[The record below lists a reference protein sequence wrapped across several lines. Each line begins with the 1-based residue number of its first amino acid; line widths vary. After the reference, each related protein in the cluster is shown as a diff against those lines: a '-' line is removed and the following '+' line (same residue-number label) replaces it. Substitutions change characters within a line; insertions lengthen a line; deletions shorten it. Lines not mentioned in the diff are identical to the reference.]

1 MGSKEIQEYGWRL
14 EKREEMISLSNL
26 LEEVVEELDEKYK
39 TKGNLGKWLRQKWVD
54 ISRKD
59 KSGKHPPCGAS
70 AGSKERKGGSAKYP
84 KCRPARSAAAMSKS
98 EKRSAVT
105 RKRKAGNP
113 GGKPTMVATYKKD

>member
-1 MGSKEIQEYGWRL
+1 MIRL
-14 EKREEMISLSNL
+14 IDII
-26 LEEVVEELDEKYK
+26 LDEDYK
-39 TKGNLGKWLRQKWVD
+39 TKGSLGKWLRQKWVD

-59 KSGKHPPCGAS
+59 PKTGKHPPCGAS
-70 AGSKERKGGSAKYP
+70 AEKKERKGGSAKYP

-113 GGKPTMVATYKKD
+113 GGKPTMVATYKKSE

>member
-1 MGSKEIQEYGWRL
+1 
-14 EKREEMISLSNL
+14 MISLSDL
-26 LEEVVEELDEKYK
+26 LDEVIEELDEKYK

-70 AGSKERKGGSAKYP
+70 AGKKERKGGSAKYP

-105 RKRKAGNP
+105 RKRRTGNP
-113 GGKPTMVATYKKD
+113 GGKPTMVATYKKST